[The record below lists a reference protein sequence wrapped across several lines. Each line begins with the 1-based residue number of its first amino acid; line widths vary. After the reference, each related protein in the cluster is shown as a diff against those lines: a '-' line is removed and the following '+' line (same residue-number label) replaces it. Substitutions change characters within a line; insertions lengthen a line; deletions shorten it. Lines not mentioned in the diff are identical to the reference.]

1 MEKGIPGKRCH
12 RDKGLLIYIELVVNP
27 NNPDLFYRK
36 TIKSWLPVSLQL
48 ILGPKGQQFTF
59 NLPRFDGDK
68 LIIPP
73 RFSHPPLQLSAF
85 RKSEA
90 PQSLHKDTTQT
101 LKTRCDTCPDI
112 TLPTTPEP

>member
-1 MEKGIPGKRCH
+1 MGKGIPGKRCH

-27 NNPDLFYRK
+27 NNSDLFNWK
-36 TIKSWLPVSLQL
+36 TIKSWLPVSLLL

-73 RFSHPPLQLSAF
+73 RFSHPPS
-85 RKSEA
+85 S
-90 PQSLHKDTTQT
+90 SLHLESLRHPNVFIKT
-101 LKTRCDTCPDI
+101 L
-112 TLPTTPEP
+112 L